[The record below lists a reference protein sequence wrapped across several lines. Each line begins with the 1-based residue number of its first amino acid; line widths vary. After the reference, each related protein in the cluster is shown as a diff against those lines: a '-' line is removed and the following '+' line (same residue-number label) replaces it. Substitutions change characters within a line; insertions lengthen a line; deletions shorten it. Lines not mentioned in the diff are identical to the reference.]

1 MQLVA
6 DLGGVPGKDCRGFC
20 KYCYFKKAKPLTEPL
35 GCRHCPPGKI
45 GCPVC
50 NEGVQEMGHEFYPAF
65 QVLNE
70 LQMSLMMNQVN
81 PRDLKINIT
90 GGGDVSCYPQLEELI
105 GAINQWQI
113 HIHFIFIRCQSSK
126 NLDGRQES

>member
-70 LQMSLMMNQVN
+70 LQMSLMMNQILEI
-81 PRDLKINIT
+81 LKSISP
-90 GGGDVSCYPQLEELI
+90 VVEMSA
-105 GAINQWQI
+105 AIHSLRN
-113 HIHFIFIRCQSSK
+113 
-126 NLDGRQES
+126 

>member
-20 KYCYFKKAKPLTEPL
+20 KYCYFKKAKPLAEPL

-70 LQMSLMMNQVN
+70 LQMSLMMNQVD

-90 GGGDVSCYPQLEELI
+90 GGGDVSCYPQLR
-105 GAINQWQI
+105 N
-113 HIHFIFIRCQSSK
+113 
-126 NLDGRQES
+126 

>member
-20 KYCYFKKAKPLTEPL
+20 KYCYFKKAKPLAEPL

-70 LQMSLMMNQVN
+70 LQMSLMMNQVD
-81 PRDLKINIT
+81 PRRRYCKPFCKP
-90 GGGDVSCYPQLEELI
+90 GSQRG
-105 GAINQWQI
+105 